1 MFQEDVHQN
10 FPSFLPS
17 SVRQQEIRVTWNVA
31 DPLHCY
37 KALHLLQQRLRSSH
51 RPASFLVTEYTCLC
65 YFSKQQLY
73 FELNYKCK
81 FSAVVSHRLD
91 TVYPVIYSRT
101 LLHNLSSSSGHAG
114 SNYSKAPW
122 ALQSSW
128 KLYSQFNLGTKFPGV
143 QSGSCLGTCR
153 PLLEKSDLL
162 LHFKGLF

>member
-1 MFQEDVHQN
+1 MFQEDVHQD
-10 FPSFLPS
+10 FPSLLPS

-122 ALQSSW
+122 ALQSS
-128 KLYSQFNLGTKFPGV
+128 TPV
-143 QSGSCLGTCR
+143 
-153 PLLEKSDLL
+153 LLETLQSVQLGHKVSRSLVWLL
-162 LHFKGLF
+162 FRNMQAPSGKI